1 MDQLDHILVCLDL
14 TDMDDSLIR
23 YSNFLLEKFKPK
35 SITFLHVMKSYE
47 IPREMIDAFPH
58 LEKPLT
64 DVVEEDIRE
73 KIDTLFVVSNETETI
88 INVTEGLTT
97 ETIVNYTREK
107 NITLTVMGKKTGYE
121 GQGRIVRK
129 IIGIIPSSLLLLSEA
144 SHPRI
149 EQVLVRMDFS
159 KMSELALRMALKIKE
174 LTGTKITCHHVY
186 KLPLEY
192 FPQSSP
198 EKDLRLLDH
207 VDRYSKK
214 EYKKFLK
221 KFKLEDEDISFTNSL
236 DPEND
241 EALILYKQ
249 ALAIGADIILTGSK
263 IKSELANI
271 IIDSTS
277 EKLIAKEKSIPVLII
292 KDRRESIGFLKA
304 LFK

>member
-1 MDQLDHILVCLDL
+1 MVQLDHILVCLDL

-23 YSNFLLEKFKPK
+23 YSNFLLEKFEPK

-47 IPREMIDAFPH
+47 IPREMIDAFPD

-73 KIDTLFVVSNETETI
+73 KIDTLLVTNNETETI

-97 ETIVNYTREK
+97 ETIVRYTREK
-107 NITLTVMGKKTGYE
+107 NISLTVMGKKIGYE

-129 IIGIIPSSLLLLSEA
+129 IIGIIPSSLLLISES

-192 FPQSSP
+192 FPQGAP

-207 VDRYSKK
+207 VDRYSQK

-263 IKSELANI
+263 IKSELASI

-277 EKLIAKEKSIPVLII
+277 EKLIATEKSIPVLII

>member
-1 MDQLDHILVCLDL
+1 MVQLDHILVCLDL

-73 KIDTLFVVSNETETI
+73 KIDTLLAVNNETETI

-97 ETIVNYTREK
+97 ETIVRYTREK
-107 NITLTVMGKKTGYE
+107 NISLTVMGKKIGYE

-129 IIGIIPSSLLLLSEA
+129 IIGIIPSSLLLISES

-192 FPQSSP
+192 FPQGAP

-207 VDRYSKK
+207 VDRYSQK

-263 IKSELANI
+263 IKSELASI

-277 EKLIAKEKSIPVLII
+277 EKLIATEKSIPVLII

>member
-1 MDQLDHILVCLDL
+1 MVQLDHILVCLDL

-23 YSNFLLEKFKPK
+23 YSNFLLEKFKPE

-47 IPREMIDAFPH
+47 IPREMIEAFPH

-73 KIDTLFVVSNETETI
+73 KIDTFFVESKETKTI

-97 ETIVNYTREK
+97 ETIVRYTREK
-107 NITLTVMGKKTGYE
+107 NISLTVMGKKIGYE

-129 IIGIIPSSLLLLSEA
+129 IIGIIPSSILLISES

-159 KMSELALRMALKIKE
+159 KMSELALRMALKIKA

-192 FPQSSP
+192 FPQGAP

-207 VDRYSKK
+207 VDRYSQK

-221 KFKLEDEDISFTNSL
+221 KYRLEDEDISFTNSL

-263 IKSELANI
+263 IKSELASI
-271 IIDSTS
+271 IVDSTS
-277 EKLIAKEKSIPVLII
+277 EKLMATEKNIPVLIV
-292 KDRRESIGFLKA
+292 KDRRQSIGFLKA